1 MKSPRCDCH
10 GGEKT
15 GIDLLTSE
23 RDRQEQLMAKG
34 KVCPM
39 CGAYMYAESEKPAPA
54 GTYVIYVCRSSSC
67 GFKER
72 VFEAN

>member
-1 MKSPRCDCH
+1 MKPPRCDCH

-39 CGAYMYAESEKPAPA
+39 CGAYMSAQSEKPAPA
-54 GTYVIYVCRSSSC
+54 GTM
-67 GFKER
+67 
-72 VFEAN
+72 

>member
-1 MKSPRCDCH
+1 
-10 GGEKT
+10 
-15 GIDLLTSE
+15 
-23 RDRQEQLMAKG
+23 MAKG

-67 GFKER
+67 GFKEN
-72 VFEAN
+72 VFEEN